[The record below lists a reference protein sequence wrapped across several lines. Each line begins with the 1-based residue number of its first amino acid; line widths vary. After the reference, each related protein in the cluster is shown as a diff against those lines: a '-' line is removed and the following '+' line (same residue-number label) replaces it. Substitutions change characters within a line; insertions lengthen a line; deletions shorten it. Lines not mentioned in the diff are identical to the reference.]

1 MYLTRFQIN
10 PRRRGAMKLLANAQA
25 MHAAVLHGFPDP
37 SPTDTGRVLWRL
49 DRVAEQSYL
58 VISSPAKPD
67 LTHLVEQAGWPAL
80 ESGWQTKNTDE
91 HLARISTGQRWGFR
105 LTGNPVHALKPE
117 DGAKRGKIVAHRT
130 SAHQLGWLER
140 QGEKHGFALAT
151 QEVEAVDAESGS
163 VVLSQAQTVRVARS
177 ELRRF
182 PREGKTV
189 TVQAV
194 EFDGVLEVT
203 DADRFRDALRHGVG
217 PARAYGCGLLTVAR
231 IG

>member
-49 DRVAEQSYL
+49 DRVAEQRYL

-80 ESGWQTKNTDE
+80 GHGWDTAAMDTHLSGM
-91 HLARISTGQRWGFR
+91 AVGQRWAFR
-105 LTGNPVHALKPE
+105 LTGNPVRALKPE

-130 SAHQLGWLER
+130 VEHQLGWLSR
-140 QGEKHGFALAT
+140 QAEKHGFELAT
-151 QEVEAVDAESGS
+151 HEVEAVEAETGN
-163 VVLSQAQTVRVARS
+163 LITGEAQTTRVVRS
-177 ELRRF
+177 ELLRF
-182 PREGKTV
+182 PRDGRTV

-194 EFDGVLEVT
+194 DFDGVLQVT
-203 DADRFRDALRHGVG
+203 DADRFRAALRQGIG
-217 PARAYGCGLLTVAR
+217 SARAYGCGLLTVAR